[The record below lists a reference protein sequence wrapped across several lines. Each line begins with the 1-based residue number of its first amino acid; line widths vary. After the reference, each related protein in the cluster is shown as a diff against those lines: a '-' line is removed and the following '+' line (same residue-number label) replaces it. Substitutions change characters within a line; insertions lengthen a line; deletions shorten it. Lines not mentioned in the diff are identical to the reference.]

1 MEGDGIQKDALRA
14 FFPRP
19 RRSFGLRM
27 APLIDL
33 VFLLLIFFLVAV
45 KWRPQEDFI
54 PLRLPTAQAQGPG
67 VGRPEPLR
75 IYISSIETGCL
86 VRIGLPPPRV
96 FLSKTR
102 AGRDAEAGQGQT
114 VQINTQTMEGD
125 LAELMEKIE
134 EVLAAQKRLTSDPI
148 EIICE
153 PDVKSE
159 FWVRV
164 CNVFYGMRMTDITF
178 PMTQWQEPDE

>member
-1 MEGDGIQKDALRA
+1 MEGDGIQKDCLRA
-14 FFPRP
+14 FFSRP
-19 RRSFGLRM
+19 RHSFGLRM

-54 PLRLPTAQAQGPG
+54 PLRLPAAQAQVSG

-86 VRIGLPPPRV
+86 IRIGQ
-96 FLSKTR
+96 
-102 AGRDAEAGQGQT
+102 EQT
-114 VQINTQTMEGD
+114 VQINSQTMERD
-125 LAELMEKIE
+125 LARLMEKIE
-134 EVLAAQKRLTSDPI
+134 QVLAAQKRLTSDPI

-159 FWVRV
+159 FWVRI
-164 CNVFYGMRMTDITF
+164 CNVFYGMRMTDITLA
-178 PMTQWQEPDE
+178 MTRWQGPDE

>member
-1 MEGDGIQKDALRA
+1 MEGDGIQKDALRH
-14 FFPRP
+14 FPPRP
-19 RRSFGLRM
+19 RHSFGLRM

-54 PLRLPTAQAQGPG
+54 PLRLPAAQAQGSV

-75 IYISSIETGCL
+75 IYISSIEDGCL
-86 VRIGLPPPRV
+86 VKIGQ
-96 FLSKTR
+96 S
-102 AGRDAEAGQGQT
+102 QT
-114 VQINTQTMEGD
+114 VQINTKAMERD
-125 LAELMEKIE
+125 LLELMEKIE
-134 EVLAAQKRLTSDPI
+134 QVLSAQKRLTSDPI

-159 FWVRV
+159 FWVRI

-178 PMTQWQEPDE
+178 PMTQLQGQDE

>member
-1 MEGDGIQKDALRA
+1 MEGDGIQKDAIRR

-19 RRSFGLRM
+19 KRSFGLRM

-54 PLRLPTAQAQGPG
+54 PLRLPAAQAQVPDI
-67 VGRPEPLR
+67 GRPEPLR
-75 IYISSIETGCL
+75 IYISSIEKGCL
-86 VRIGLPPPRV
+86 VRIGL
-96 FLSKTR
+96 
-102 AGRDAEAGQGQT
+102 DQT
-114 VQINTQTMEGD
+114 VQINNQTMERD
-125 LAELMEKIE
+125 LARLMEKIE
-134 EVLAAQKRLTSDPI
+134 QVLAAQERLTSDPI

-159 FWVRV
+159 FWVRI
-164 CNVFYGMRMTDITF
+164 CNVFYGMRMTDITLA
-178 PMTQWQEPDE
+178 MIQWQGPDE